1 MAISANALTL
11 AEYAQIAN
19 DPMITQV
26 VWSLRQ
32 VNSVLADIPFM
43 TKKTLKAN
51 GLRVTG
57 NLPTV
62 GWTKLNTTPSAVKG
76 AAAPFEESAFIIR
89 NLIEVDHAMVEDEN
103 QIVDPRAF
111 HMQAYLKAV
120 AYDFNDKFVNNTPVL
135 NGDAIVGIR
144 CRLDNPDTY
153 GTLSA
158 SKIDAGGAVITT
170 AATAAQANAFL
181 EWVDKLL
188 YAVDS
193 PDGTGVVIY
202 ANSEMVR
209 RFGFLVRLLN
219 AGAGF
224 STTEDN
230 YGRTVTRYKGAVLKD
245 IGIKGDQ
252 STNIITSTETSA
264 GVDGASTYT
273 SMYAVR
279 YGADALMGW
288 QFAPLTAKDLGQD
301 PVDGVVYRT
310 FLEWIGGLVMNDARS
325 IARVF
330 GLKIS

>member
-1 MAISANALTL
+1 MAISANAMTL
-11 AEYAQIAN
+11 AEFAQIAN

-26 VWSLRQ
+26 VWSLRA
-32 VNSVLADIPFM
+32 VNSVLADIPWI

-76 AAAPFEESAFIIR
+76 AAVPFEESAFIIR
-89 NLIEVDHAMVEDEN
+89 NLIEVDHAMVEDES

-120 AYDFNDKFVNNTPVL
+120 AYDFNDKFINNTPVL

-144 CRLDNPDTY
+144 CRLDNPTVY
-153 GTLSA
+153 GALAA

-170 AATAAQANAFL
+170 AATAAQANAFM
-181 EWVDKLL
+181 EWVDQLL
-188 YAVDS
+188 YAVDA
-193 PDGTGVVIY
+193 PEGQGVVIY
-202 ANSEMVR
+202 ANATLLR
-209 RFGFLVRLLN
+209 RFATLVRLLG

-224 STTEDN
+224 AMSTDN
-230 YGRTVTRYKGAVLKD
+230 YGRSVSTYKGAVLKD
-245 IGIKGDQ
+245 IGLKGDQ
-252 STNIITSTETSA
+252 TTNIITNTETTA
-264 GVDGASTYT
+264 GVGGASTYT

-279 YGADALMGW
+279 YGDTGLTGW

-301 PVDGVVYRT
+301 PVDGVVFRT
-310 FLEWIGGLVMNDARS
+310 FIEWIGGLLSNDIRS
-325 IARVF
+325 IARLY